1 MAGRIRNLLPDV
13 RMRLTFQ
20 IRFHTTFGQSL
31 WLTGDHEIFGNGQ
44 AELALPL
51 HYLDSE
57 VWSLTVLLPKS
68 AVPDADITYSYLL
81 RNPDRSTVQDW
92 GQDRVLNPAR
102 LAAET
107 VLIVDSWN
115 HAGYYENAFY
125 TEPFREVLLKSNWT
139 EVAISP
145 PPSAT
150 HTFRVKAPL
159 LSKGQTVCLLGD
171 APALRRWNTA
181 EPVLLSRA
189 PADDYFTV
197 QLDLGGEPFP
207 ITYKYGVYDLER
219 KTFVRWEDRA
229 DRSLNDTVT
238 AQKQTIVNDGF
249 AVLPSTTWKA
259 AGVAI
264 PVFSLR
270 SENGFGVGE
279 FADLKLLADWCQRT
293 GLKLIQVLPVN
304 DTTATH
310 SWTDSYPY
318 AAISAFALHPL
329 YLSLRPVAGARHR
342 RLLDELEPERR
353 RLNSLPAVDYEAV
366 LKAKLAFL
374 RQVYP
379 LEKDRTFRRS
389 DYKRFFARNKHWL
402 VPYAVFCYLRDKH
415 GTADF
420 NQWPAGSRFR
430 ADEVAALAAE
440 GSEAYDAV
448 AFSYFVQFHLHLQLE
463 EASRYAHDRGV
474 ILKGDI
480 PIGVYRYGADAWQ
493 APDLFQLDV
502 QAGAP
507 PDAFAAK
514 GQNWS
519 FPTYR
524 WPRMQET
531 GFAWWKQRFGQMAC
545 YFDAFRIDHILGIFR
560 IWSIPMHAVEG
571 ILGYFVPALPL
582 HINEFSLRGIW
593 FDRDRY
599 VTPYITDAVL
609 QELFGQ
615 ERDFDRDAF
624 LQADRF
630 GNYSPREEF
639 ATQRQVERHFST
651 LEPSDRNAKI
661 KQGLF
666 DLLSNVILLEVEGSQ
681 GQQYHFRFS
690 VETTSSFRNLD
701 PRTRAQL
708 QELYLDYFFRRQ
720 DEFWKRQAL
729 QKLPALQRSTRM
741 LVCGEDLGLVP
752 ACVPEAMKLLGLLS
766 LEVQRMP
773 KNLGQEFSYP
783 QTAPYL
789 SVVTPSTHDMSTI
802 RGWWKEDPNQTQRF
816 YNHVLGQ
823 KGEAP
828 QACEPWINRA
838 VVQQH
843 LASPA
848 MWSIFQ
854 LQDLLGMDETLRR
867 PNPDEER
874 INVPANPRNY
884 WHYRM
889 HLGLGTLLRSSSFN
903 EAGKSLVQQAGR

>member
-1 MAGRIRNLLPDV
+1 M
-13 RMRLTFQ
+13 
-20 IRFHTTFGQSL
+20 FGQSL

-44 AELALPL
+44 PELAVPL
-51 HYLDSE
+51 HYLNDE
-57 VWSLTVLLPKS
+57 FWSLTVLLPKS
-68 AVPDADITYSYLL
+68 AVPDADITYSYIL
-81 RNPDRSTVQDW
+81 RNPDGSTVQDW

-102 LAAET
+102 LWAET
-107 VLIVDSWN
+107 ALIVDSWN

-125 TEPFREVLLKSNWT
+125 TEPFREVLLKPNWT
-139 EVAISP
+139 EVTLAP
-145 PPSAT
+145 PSSAT

-159 LSKGQTVCLLGD
+159 LSKGQTMCLLGD
-171 APALRRWNTA
+171 APALGRWNTA

-189 PADDYFTV
+189 PGDDYFTV
-197 QLDLGGEPFP
+197 QLDLGGQSFP

-229 DRSLNDTVT
+229 NRSLYDTV
-238 AQKQTIVNDGF
+238 APHKQTIVNDGF
-249 AVLPSTTWKA
+249 VVLPSTTWKA

-270 SENGFGVGE
+270 SENSFGVGE
-279 FADLKLLADWCQRT
+279 FADLRLLADWCQRT
-293 GLKLIQVLPVN
+293 GLRLIQVLPVN

-329 YLSLRPVAGARHR
+329 YLALRPVAGTRHR
-342 RLLDELEPERR
+342 HLLDDLEPERR
-353 RLNSLPAVDYEAV
+353 RLNALPAVDYEAV

-374 RQVYP
+374 KQVYL

-389 DYKRFFARNKHWL
+389 DYKRFFAGNQHWL
-402 VPYAVFCYLRDKH
+402 VPYAVFCYLRDQH

-545 YFDAFRIDHILGIFR
+545 YFDAFRIDHVLGFFR

-609 QELFGQ
+609 MELFGADW
-615 ERDFDRDAF
+615 ESIRDAF
-624 LQADRF
+624 LHVDRV
-630 GNYSPREEF
+630 GNYSLREEF

-651 LEPSDRNAKI
+651 LEPDDRNAKI

-708 QELYLDYFFRRQ
+708 RELYLDYFFRRQ
-720 DEFWKRQAL
+720 DEFWRRQAL
-729 QKLPALQRSTRM
+729 QKLPALKRSTRM

-752 ACVPEAMKLLGLLS
+752 ACVPDVMAQLGLLGL
-766 LEVQRMP
+766 EIQRMP
-773 KNLGQEFSYP
+773 KILGREFSRP
-783 QTAPYL
+783 SEAPFL
-789 SVVTPSTHDMSTI
+789 SVVTPSSHDMSTI
-802 RGWWKEDPNQTQRF
+802 RGWWKEGRALTQKCYNQE
-816 YNHVLGQ
+816 LGRP
-823 KGEAP
+823 GTASEE
-828 QACEPWINRA
+828 CEPWVSMAII
-838 VVQQH
+838 VQH

-854 LQDLLGMDETLRR
+854 LQDLLGMDERVRR
-867 PNPDEER
+867 ENPEEER
-874 INVPANPRNY
+874 INVPANPKNY
-884 WHYRM
+884 WRYRM
-889 HLGLGTLLRSSSFN
+889 HLTLERLLTEQAFN
-903 EAGKSLVQQAGR
+903 DSLKACIHQSGRQT